1 MPKSIRNIPLKMP
14 SLALLVLL
22 AGMLGTH
29 SAFAE
34 ACTYREAIMAL
45 ERGNVDR
52 GLALM
57 RMASRDGDRRA
68 ERYLLEQDYAQG
80 VITKDYVVTE
90 TPPAVA
96 SASTGFK

>member
-1 MPKSIRNIPLKMP
+1 MSNHLLKTSLKIPLFALVVGVG
-14 SLALLVLL
+14 SLLEVSNA
-22 AGMLGTH
+22 A
-29 SAFAE
+29 AE

-68 ERYLLEQDYAQG
+68 ENYLLAQDYAERIAVKDS
-80 VITKDYVVTE
+80 VIT
-90 TPPAVA
+90 AVQPSLL
-96 SASTGFK
+96 SASSEPK

>member
-1 MPKSIRNIPLKMP
+1 MLHSLRKTLLKMP
-14 SLALLVLL
+14 SLAMLLMTGSLVGSNNAL
-22 AGMLGTH
+22 
-29 SAFAE
+29 AE

-68 ERYLLEQDYAQG
+68 VSYLLEQDYAQS
-80 VITKDYVVTE
+80 VVAKE
-90 TPPAVA
+90 SVEKELPSLAF
-96 SASTGFK
+96 TGADLN